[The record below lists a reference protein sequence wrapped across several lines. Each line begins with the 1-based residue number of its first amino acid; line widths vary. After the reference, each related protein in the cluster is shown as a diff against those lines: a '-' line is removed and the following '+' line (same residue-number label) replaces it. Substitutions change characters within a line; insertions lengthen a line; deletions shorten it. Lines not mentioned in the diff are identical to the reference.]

1 MSEKET
7 DIHDQKVN
15 SCIKTPFYIQ
25 ERRHTPLETVLEIV
39 VEVMDNR
46 DRVVAEKGK
55 REKLKKQGRE
65 EKKQMRKIK

>member
-1 MSEKET
+1 M
-7 DIHDQKVN
+7 
-15 SCIKTPFYIQ
+15 
-25 ERRHTPLETVLEIV
+25 EIV